1 MNITEFAAYAG
12 VSKAAV
18 SRYFNGGYLSVEK
31 RERIAAAVE
40 ATGYHP
46 SIQAQMLRTRRAR
59 QVLVILPKLSS
70 ESCARM
76 VEGIS
81 DVLDQNGYHLLLV
94 NTANDSAKEI
104 AALHLLQ
111 QNTVDGVILMAT
123 IFTPEHRAILASLR
137 LPVVILGQQYPEGC
151 SVSHDDRGAAR
162 AATAHMLAKGRRS
175 PGFLGVTMM
184 DRAAGLDRRRGFEDA
199 LREAGIP
206 LRPGRACV
214 AAFNMESGY
223 EQARTLLS
231 REPGLDCLFCATD
244 TIAIGALQYCRSQGI
259 RVPDDLMLAAVGD
272 SLAGRVAYV
281 PLTSVQLHYRT
292 AGCLAAGMLLDHLA
306 HPHAAPDS
314 RVLDFVLRPR
324 ASTGDSGEDEGFC
337 TD

>member
-137 LPVVILGQQYPEGC
+137 LPSTSPYRRKILSRASSLPVFTMSAAVVLASLFILM
-151 SVSHDDRGAAR
+151 SRGASYLNENPRSAVSNWWDDTPRSAR
-162 AATAHMLAKGRRS
+162 MPS
-175 PGFLGVTMM
+175 
-184 DRAAGLDRRRGFEDA
+184 
-199 LREAGIP
+199 IP
-206 LRPGRACV
+206 
-214 AAFNMESGY
+214 
-223 EQARTLLS
+223 
-231 REPGLDCLFCATD
+231 
-244 TIAIGALQYCRSQGI
+244 
-259 RVPDDLMLAAVGD
+259 
-272 SLAGRVAYV
+272 
-281 PLTSVQLHYRT
+281 PLYPS
-292 AGCLAAGMLLDHLA
+292 
-306 HPHAAPDS
+306 
-314 RVLDFVLRPR
+314 
-324 ASTGDSGEDEGFC
+324 
-337 TD
+337 

>member
-137 LPVVILGQQYPEGC
+137 LPVVILGQQYPGGC
-151 SVSHDDRGAAR
+151 PGRHRPHAGQRPAQPRLSGRDHDGP
-162 AATAHMLAKGRRS
+162 GRR
-175 PGFLGVTMM
+175 
-184 DRAAGLDRRRGFEDA
+184 AG
-199 LREAGIP
+199 P
-206 LRPGRACV
+206 P
-214 AAFNMESGY
+214 
-223 EQARTLLS
+223 
-231 REPGLDCLFCATD
+231 
-244 TIAIGALQYCRSQGI
+244 
-259 RVPDDLMLAAVGD
+259 
-272 SLAGRVAYV
+272 
-281 PLTSVQLHYRT
+281 
-292 AGCLAAGMLLDHLA
+292 
-306 HPHAAPDS
+306 
-314 RVLDFVLRPR
+314 PR
-324 ASTGDSGEDEGFC
+324 L
-337 TD
+337 

>member
-137 LPVVILGQQYPEGC
+137 LPVVILGQQYPGAC

-214 AAFNMESGY
+214 AAFNME
-223 EQARTLLS
+223 
-231 REPGLDCLFCATD
+231 
-244 TIAIGALQYCRSQGI
+244 
-259 RVPDDLMLAAVGD
+259 
-272 SLAGRVAYV
+272 
-281 PLTSVQLHYRT
+281 
-292 AGCLAAGMLLDHLA
+292 
-306 HPHAAPDS
+306 
-314 RVLDFVLRPR
+314 
-324 ASTGDSGEDEGFC
+324 
-337 TD
+337 